1 MHAIKGLQPDVP
13 LELGDRPDLA
23 LGPGPRW
30 LEIAAQELG
39 VTQHP
44 PGQSNPRIT
53 EYHDG
58 TNICGYDD
66 KASWCSSFVN
76 WCLLRSGWAGTGSAL
91 ARSWLDWGRPL
102 QDPVPGCVVVLWR
115 DDPATWRGHVGFFL
129 RADADQLVLLGGN
142 QLGQVRAHGYP
153 RAQLLG
159 LRWPEVRRCGSPP
172 AYARSTTDGEAQ

>member
-1 MHAIKGLQPDVP
+1 MLTLKGLQPGDP
-13 LELGDRPDLA
+13 SELGD
-23 LGPGPRW
+23 GPGLTQGSVPLW

-39 VTQHP
+39 VAQHP
-44 PGQSNPRIT
+44 AGRSNPRIT

-76 WCLLRSGWAGTGSAL
+76 WCLMRSGWAGTGSAL

-115 DDPATWRGHVGFFL
+115 DDPAAWRGHVGFFL
-129 RADADQLVLLGGN
+129 RVEADQLVLLGGN
-142 QLGQVRAHGYP
+142 QLGQVRAHAYP
-153 RAQLLG
+153 RAHLLG
-159 LRWPEVRRCGSPP
+159 LRWPAVLRAGPPP
-172 AYARSTTDGEAQ
+172 AYARSTTHGEPE